1 MEDAS
6 TIVIYSSP
14 EHLNTMFLLA
24 KFITKNQL
32 TVRVTVLCSAPAP
45 AEVQDLASVT
55 YHRIPEAVPSVP
67 IDDLVEQFFEIPRL
81 SNADV
86 RNALQEISRKFKID
100 ALVIDFFCYSAF
112 EVSTSLNIPTYFY
125 ISAGGFAAC
134 FLFYFLVIDE
144 NVHGNIAD
152 LDEFLECPG
161 GPPVHTSE
169 LPKLIAFRRNK
180 TYQHF
185 LRTAMEAKKS
195 KGILV
200 NSFDALEFRAK
211 EALSNGLCVPNGVSP
226 PVYFVGPLIGET
238 AGKSNGG
245 VHECVKWLDS
255 QPNRSV
261 IFLCFGRRGLFSAKQ
276 VKEIAV
282 GLENS
287 GHRFLWSVRR
297 PPEMQSSSPAG
308 EFELD
313 EILPDGFLERTK
325 KRGLVIQSWAP
336 QKEVLSHN
344 SVGAFVTH
352 CGRSS
357 ILEAVSFG
365 VPMIGWPIYAEQH
378 MNRVL
383 LVEEFKL
390 GLPLSAAPAPADG
403 FVTAEVLESRIR
415 EMMESETGRAIRH
428 RTSEMKVSAAAA
440 VRGNGTSVAA
450 LEQFVRSL
458 REG

>member
-1 MEDAS
+1 MEDDS
-6 TIVIYSSP
+6 TIVLYSSP
-14 EHLNTMFLLA
+14 EHINTMFILA
-24 KFITKNQL
+24 KFITKHQP
-32 TVRVTVLCSAPAP
+32 TVKVTVLCSAPAP
-45 AEVQDLASVT
+45 AEVEDMASVT
-55 YHRIPEAVPSVP
+55 YHRIPAAVPSVP
-67 IDDLVEQFFEIPRL
+67 IDDPVELLFEIPRL
-81 SNADV
+81 NKADV
-86 RNALQEISRKFKID
+86 RDALQEISRKLKIV
-100 ALVIDFFCYSAF
+100 AFVIDFFCYSAF
-112 EVSTSLNIPTYFY
+112 EVSTSLNVPTYFY
-125 ISAGGFAAC
+125 VSNGGFGASSL
-134 FLFYFLVIDE
+134 LFFPVIDE
-144 NVHGNIAD
+144 IVAGNIAD
-152 LDEFLECPG
+152 LDEFLEFPG
-161 GPPVHTSE
+161 GPPMHTSE
-169 LPKLIAFRRNK
+169 LPKLMAFRQSNN
-180 TYQHF
+180 YQHF
-185 LRTAMEAKKS
+185 LRTAMEARKS
-195 KGILV
+195 KGIIV
-200 NSFDALEFRAK
+200 NSFDALEYRAK
-211 EALSNGLCVPNGVSP
+211 EALSNGLCVPNGVTP
-226 PVYFVGPLIGET
+226 PAYYIGPLIGET

-287 GHRFLWSVRR
+287 GHHFLWSVRR

-325 KRGLVIQSWAP
+325 KRGLVIKSWAP

-378 MNRVL
+378 MNCAS
-383 LVEEFKL
+383 LVEDLNLAVKMV
-390 GLPLSAAPAPADG
+390 PADG
-403 FVTAEVLESRIR
+403 VVTAEELENRIR
-415 EMMESETGRAIRH
+415 ELMETATGKSIRH
-428 RTSEMKVSAAAA
+428 RVSEMKVSAAAA
-440 VRGNGTSVAA
+440 ARRNGTSVAA
-450 LEQFVRSL
+450 LEKFIRSL